1 MGRQSL
7 FHLFSALVLVLSAEE
22 GMPLVDAAV
31 DEVVELATALF
42 VEVREI
48 GLVAAVVEGVMGGAV
63 VDLGEAEL
71 LLLLFLAVERA
82 LQLVLVDRLEGLA
95 VVEGGVFSQL
105 ERLYQLGV
113 DLLMKQLT
121 VMLLQRVIH
130 ALQLC
135 VLFH

>member
-1 MGRQSL
+1 MS
-7 FHLFSALVLVLSAEE
+7 
-22 GMPLVDAAV
+22 LVDAAV

-48 GLVAAVVEGVMGGAV
+48 GLVGAVVEGVMGGAV

-135 VLFH
+135 ILFH

>member
-82 LQLVLVDRLEGLA
+82 LQLVLIDRLEGLA